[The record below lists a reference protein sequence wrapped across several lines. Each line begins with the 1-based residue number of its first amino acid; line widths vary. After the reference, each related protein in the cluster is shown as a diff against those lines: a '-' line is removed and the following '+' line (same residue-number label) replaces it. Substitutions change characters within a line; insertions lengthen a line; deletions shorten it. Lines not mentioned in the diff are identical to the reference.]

1 MDKMVKT
8 GVMVVM
14 EKMVLNLNFLLVSG
28 HFLCH
33 MYIVII
39 IISIIKIQPCGNPE

>member
-1 MDKMVKT
+1 MEKMVKT

-14 EKMVLNLNFLLVSG
+14 EKMVINLNFLLVSG

-33 MYIVII
+33 MYIII
-39 IISIIKIQPCGNPE
+39 IIKTETCGNPE